1 MSITPVYQA
10 SVQAFESR
18 GLNIQVVPETIV
30 DTELSLAGDYFS
42 AFLSK
47 NASQIFRVPE
57 RTRLIGE
64 IIQLNKPKSLGR
76 GASLKIH
83 VNELMFPDGSTVKVS
98 ADFSSKESM
107 QADEHPSD
115 IKTLARKLI
124 KHSST
129 VTASTLVGV
138 VDSLQYGGIGAAIAT
153 SGITTMVGA
162 GLGLGLGLAGALTTK
177 GEELVSSGFD
187 PINLKLDSDFAFLE
201 EIPILAQGFEPVSA
215 KLLGIDIHVK
225 QISKFKSRDYG
236 EFMLVD
242 IELANNSAND
252 LFMGDFILSSER
264 HILPILNNPLLSSA
278 GLSSIPLKNSNT
290 IKLAFSLG
298 SMKKSDKY
306 QLMLLNPVTQ
316 EVIANTDVDIA
327 SYL

>member
-10 SVQAFESR
+10 KVQAFETR

-30 DTELSLAGDYFS
+30 DTELSLAGDFFS

-47 NASQIFRVPE
+47 NASQILRVPE

-64 IIQLNKPKSLGR
+64 ITQLSRPKSLGL
-76 GASLKIH
+76 GARLKIH

-107 QADEHPSD
+107 QNDEHPSNV
-115 IKTLARKLI
+115 KTLARKLI

-129 VTASTLVGV
+129 VTASTLVGA
-138 VDSLQYGGIGAAIAT
+138 VDSLQYGGIGAAVAT

-162 GLGLGLGLAGALTTK
+162 GLGLGLGLAGVVTTK
-177 GEELVSSGFD
+177 GKELVSSGFD

-201 EIPILAQGFEPVSA
+201 ELPLLSQGFEPISTE
-215 KLLGIDIHVK
+215 LLGIDIRVK
-225 QISKFKSRDYG
+225 QISKYKSRDYG

-242 IELANNSAND
+242 VELTNNSPND

-264 HILPILNNPLLSSA
+264 HILPILNNPLLSNG
-278 GLSSIPLKNSNT
+278 GLNSIAIKNSHE

-298 SMKKSDKY
+298 SVKKNDKY

-316 EVIANTDVDIA
+316 EIIANTDIDVS

>member
-10 SVQAFESR
+10 QIQAFETK

-30 DTELSLAGDYFS
+30 DTELSLTGDYFS

-47 NASQIFRVPE
+47 NACQIFKIPE
-57 RTRLIGE
+57 RTRLLGE
-64 IIQLNKPKSLGR
+64 ITQLNKPKSLGI

-107 QADEHPSD
+107 QDDDQPSN

-129 VTASTLVGV
+129 ITASTLVGAL
-138 VDSLQYGGIGAAIAT
+138 DSIQYGGIGAAMAT

-162 GLGLGLGLAGALTTK
+162 GLGLGLGLAGVVKTK
-177 GEELVSSGFD
+177 GKELVSSGFD

-201 EIPILAQGFEPVSA
+201 ELPIMSQEFEPISA
-215 KLLGIDIHVK
+215 KLMGIDIHVK

-242 IELANNSAND
+242 IELANNSPRE
-252 LFMGDFILSSER
+252 LFMGDFILSSDR
-264 HILPILNNPLLSSA
+264 HVLPIFNNPLLSNA
-278 GLSSIPLKNSNT
+278 GLDSVSVKNSNV

-298 SMKKSDKY
+298 SVKKSDKY

-316 EVIANTDVDIA
+316 EIIANTDIDIA